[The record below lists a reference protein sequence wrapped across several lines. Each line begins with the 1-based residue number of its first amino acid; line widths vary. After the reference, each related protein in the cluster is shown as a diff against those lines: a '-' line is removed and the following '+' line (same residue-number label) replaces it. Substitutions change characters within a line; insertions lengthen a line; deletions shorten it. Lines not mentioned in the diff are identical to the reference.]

1 MTLRLRHYGLLAVAV
16 AALTGCVAE
25 NAGYNDVKRLT
36 AARLEVEASWKS
48 KEQAAPREEVAE
60 LVKQP
65 LTAELAGKIA
75 VLNSPRIQ
83 AEFEKLG
90 VARAAWVSALQ
101 LPNPTVGGALV
112 YGIDDSPELD
122 LDAAINVT
130 ALALLPSRS
139 GIADVQLQATVRE
152 VVNTVLEVAF
162 DAKRAFIEFQI
173 SSAELELRKTIT
185 QSWFASSEMAKR
197 LFELGNVPELRSA
210 NERAFYEETRVQQA
224 RTEARV
230 QAAREQLNAVLGLWG
245 EWGARWEQASGPLP
259 SPEPLEETRALL
271 VGLEAQAIERSLG
284 LEAARLRYQALA
296 KQANLARFAG
306 WTPQIHAGVRVA
318 RERDDGEPA
327 RWGAGPLVE
336 LGVPLFYQGQ
346 GESGVALAEMR
357 RQVNLLDDIAIRTRS
372 NSRAAQAKLTVA
384 AQTAAHYRDVIL
396 PLRGQVVEQTQLQYN
411 AMNVGVFELL
421 QAKNMEIAAHLAYL
435 EVVRDYW
442 LTRLD
447 IEQLRKGG
455 LRSGAVSVSLSPT
468 TVGGASMIAPAH
480 D

>member
-1 MTLRLRHYGLLAVAV
+1 MTHRFRQFSALAAVV
-16 AALTGCVAE
+16 AAVTGCVAE
-25 NAGYNDVKRLT
+25 NAGYSDVKRLT
-36 AARLEVEASWKS
+36 AAKLEVEASWRA
-48 KEQAAPREEVAE
+48 KEQAAIREEVTE

-65 LTAELAGKIA
+65 LTVELAGKIA
-75 VLNSPRIQ
+75 VLNSPRVQ

-139 GIADVQLQATVRE
+139 GIADVQLQATVRD

-173 SSAELELRKTIT
+173 ASAELELRKTIT

-210 NERAFYEETRVQQA
+210 NERAFYEETRVLQA

-230 QAAREQLNAVLGLWG
+230 QAAREQLNAVMGLWG
-245 EWGARWEQASGPLP
+245 EWGARWEQAAGPLP
-259 SPEPLEETRALL
+259 SPATLEETRESLQ
-271 VGLEAQAIERSLG
+271 GLEAQAIERSLG

-318 RERDDGEPA
+318 REKDDGEPA

-357 RQVNLLDDIAIRTRS
+357 RQVSLLEDIAIRTRS
-372 NSRAAQAKLTVA
+372 SSRAAQARLTVA

-435 EVVRDYW
+435 DVVREYW
-442 LTRLD
+442 LTRFD
-447 IEQLRKGG
+447 VEQLRKGG
-455 LRSGAVSVSLSPT
+455 LRSTAIAVGPAPSTATGVP
-468 TVGGASMIAPAH
+468 APAAAH